1 MADRSGKS
9 SKAGIGR
16 RRRRRKRH
24 GRGTMCFDCS
34 SLYQDQAEAIGDV
47 VLCPKCD
54 EDASHYVEVVH
65 LERPPPDPPPNP
77 DLMNVTGELTDGFG
91 IRDDGEDGVAELPR
105 VVQGGR
111 RVVCAVAMLSL
122 IDRRFLKRL
131 GRYSEPFEPYEG
143 RVNSSSGHRLRVRR
157 WISLPVCLAEKE
169 VPVKMIVADKLH
181 VDAILGVDAL
191 GAFGAVINVT
201 ERTWT

>member
-111 RVVCAVAMLSL
+111 RVVYAESHRPAVLEA
-122 IDRRFLKRL
+122 L

-191 GAFGAVINVT
+191 GAFGAVIDVT